1 MLELWE
7 MIKDKVMYG
16 LLICLGV
23 VAVILLIIVVRRL
36 IIYYTTRNRVDSA
49 KRIYNAIRLGEPK
62 EDALS
67 LFRGYTGG
75 KDQYSEEA
83 LLTNGKREEM
93 ICLLLLFGRGEL
105 GEIRLTY
112 VDDRLVQKQQNGIW

>member
-1 MLELWE
+1 MDEPPCPAHSLLPGLIEPREEL
-7 MIKDKVMYG
+7 K
-16 LLICLGV
+16 LLFR
-23 VAVILLIIVVRRL
+23 VR
-36 IIYYTTRNRVDSA
+36 I
-49 KRIYNAIRLGEPK
+49 AIRRGEPK